1 MIYIIYQHNQVHK
14 YEVRDENSIIYIRHI
29 YHTAAYKTIYLR
41 IEHTRYL
48 PLLHYCTKVIY
59 IRTNTENGHAQC
71 GSLPGTRKNA
81 DVTIQPVEGS
91 E

>member
-1 MIYIIYQHNQVHK
+1 M
-14 YEVRDENSIIYIRHI
+14 
-29 YHTAAYKTIYLR
+29 TAYKTIHLR

-59 IRTNTENGHAQC
+59 IRTNTKNEHAQY
-71 GSLPGTRKNA
+71 GPLPGTRRNA
-81 DVTIQPVEGS
+81 DVTIHLVEGS